1 MMKKALFT
9 SLLFLVSLLAAA
21 QDKVYDAPEVV
32 AEFPGGTSALWKFI
46 VNNVKYPEDCR
57 KENKGGRV
65 VVMFVIDAQGNV
77 SVPEIIKSP
86 DSRLSTEVMRVILMM
101 PRWKP
106 AQDKGVNV
114 SMRFTIP
121 VTFNAKQ
128 PKRSKD
134 AGNIYSEYARKDN
147 NGTDNPRG
155 LFHLIR
161 TLYEGSTSN
170 YQDDNQY
177 KYCTDSATLQLNVFK
192 GYNATAPI
200 LDYHVLLSDNDH
212 APFKYTGMTADK
224 KTKIFNSNKDGFT
237 MMWYHSEKDRSPYPV
252 QQYVTELYETC
263 NDSLPLMR
271 KIISMIERKSGGKN
285 KFAGCWYRLGAIKT
299 IEGMDLLIEG
309 HQKLYQ
315 IFDDNHYLHVYDLE
329 QKPDSKFYCILRDVT
344 YVSDNEI
351 VQYGSSNKIT
361 WVSDN
366 CFKLTF
372 KRSDG
377 VPVTEVWCRSGLP
390 SVIQHAVGTHEPII
404 DVKTPLPNYFRQ

>member
-65 VVMFVIDAQGNV
+65 VVMFVVDDEGNV
-77 SVPEIIKSP
+77 SLPEIIKSP
-86 DSRLSTEVMRVILMM
+86 DSRLSKEVMRVILMM

-177 KYCTDSATLQLNVFK
+177 KYCTDSATLQLNIFK
-192 GYNATAPI
+192 GYNATDPI

-263 NDSLPLMR
+263 NDSLPLLR
-271 KIISMIERKSGGKN
+271 KLISMIERKSGGKN

>member
-65 VVMFVIDAQGNV
+65 VVMFVVDDEGNV
-77 SVPEIIKSP
+77 SLPEIIKSP
-86 DSRLSTEVMRVILMM
+86 DSRLSKEVMRVILMM

-192 GYNATAPI
+192 GYNATDPI

-263 NDSLPLMR
+263 NDSLPLLR
-271 KIISMIERKSGGKN
+271 KLISMIERKSGGKN

-404 DVKTPLPNYFRQ
+404 DVKTSLPNYFRQ

>member
-65 VVMFVIDAQGNV
+65 VVMFVVDDEGNV
-77 SVPEIIKSP
+77 SLPEIIKSP
-86 DSRLSTEVMRVILMM
+86 DSRLSKEVMRVILMM

-192 GYNATAPI
+192 GYNATDPI

>member
-65 VVMFVIDAQGNV
+65 VVMFVVDDEGNV
-77 SVPEIIKSP
+77 SLPEIIKSP
-86 DSRLSTEVMRVILMM
+86 DSRLSKEVMRVILMM

-212 APFKYTGMTADK
+212 APFNYTGMTADK

-237 MMWYHSEKDRSPYPV
+237 MMWYHSEKDQSPYPV

-263 NDSLPLMR
+263 NDSLPLLR
-271 KIISMIERKSGGKN
+271 KIISMIERKSGGNN

>member
-65 VVMFVIDAQGNV
+65 VVMFVVDDEGNV
-77 SVPEIIKSP
+77 SLPEIIKSP
-86 DSRLSTEVMRVILMM
+86 DSRLSKEVMRVILMM

-106 AQDKGVNV
+106 AQDKGTNV

-192 GYNATAPI
+192 GYNATDPI

>member
-65 VVMFVIDAQGNV
+65 VVMFVVDDEGNV
-77 SVPEIIKSP
+77 SLPEIIKSP
-86 DSRLSTEVMRVILMM
+86 DSRLSKEVMRVILMM

-106 AQDKGVNV
+106 AQDKGTNV

-177 KYCTDSATLQLNVFK
+177 KYCTDSATLQLNIFK
-192 GYNATAPI
+192 GYNATDPV

-237 MMWYHSEKDRSPYPV
+237 MMWYHSEKDQSPYPV

-263 NDSLPLMR
+263 NDSLPLLR

-404 DVKTPLPNYFRQ
+404 DVKTPLPNYFCQ

>member
-65 VVMFVIDAQGNV
+65 VVMFVVDDEGNV

-86 DSRLSTEVMRVILMM
+86 DSRLSKEVMRVILMM

-177 KYCTDSATLQLNVFK
+177 KYCTDSATLQLNIFK
-192 GYNATAPI
+192 GYNATDPI

>member
-65 VVMFVIDAQGNV
+65 VVMFVVDDEGNV

-86 DSRLSTEVMRVILMM
+86 DSRLSKEVMRVILMM

-106 AQDKGVNV
+106 AQDKGTNV

-177 KYCTDSATLQLNVFK
+177 KYCTDSATLQLNV
-192 GYNATAPI
+192 YMADNATAPI

-212 APFKYTGMTADK
+212 APFNYTGMTADK

-237 MMWYHSEKDRSPYPV
+237 MMWYHSEKDQSPYPV

-263 NDSLPLMR
+263 NDSLPLLR
-271 KIISMIERKSGGKN
+271 KLISMIERKSGGKN

-315 IFDDNHYLHVYDLE
+315 IFDDTHYLHVYDLE
-329 QKPDSKFYCILRDVT
+329 QKPDSKLYCILRDVT

>member
-65 VVMFVIDAQGNV
+65 VVMFVVDDEGNV
-77 SVPEIIKSP
+77 SLPEIIKSP
-86 DSRLSTEVMRVILMM
+86 DSRLSKEVMRVILMM

-192 GYNATAPI
+192 GYNATDPI

-263 NDSLPLMR
+263 NDSLPLLR
-271 KIISMIERKSGGKN
+271 KLISMIERKSGGKN

>member
-65 VVMFVIDAQGNV
+65 VVMFVVDDEGNV
-77 SVPEIIKSP
+77 SLPEIIKSP
-86 DSRLSTEVMRVILMM
+86 ESRLSKEVMRVILMM

-106 AQDKGVNV
+106 AQDKGTNV

-192 GYNATAPI
+192 GYNATATI

-212 APFKYTGMTADK
+212 APFNYTGMTADK

-237 MMWYHSEKDRSPYPV
+237 MMWYHSEKDQSPYPV

-263 NDSLPLMR
+263 NDSLPLLR
-271 KIISMIERKSGGKN
+271 KLISMIERKSGGKN

>member
-1 MMKKALFT
+1 MKKALFT
-9 SLLFLVSLLAAA
+9 SLLLLVSLLAAA
-21 QDKVYDAPEVV
+21 QEKVYDAPEVV

-65 VVMFVIDAQGNV
+65 VVMFVVDDEGNV
-77 SVPEIIKSP
+77 SLPEIIKSP
-86 DSRLSTEVMRVILMM
+86 DSRLSKEVMRVMLMM

-134 AGNIYSEYARKDN
+134 AGNIYSEYAKKDN

-155 LFHLIR
+155 LFHLMR

-177 KYCTDSATLQLNVFK
+177 KYCTDSATLQLNVYM
-192 GYNATAPI
+192 GDNATGSI

-212 APFKYTGMTADK
+212 APFNYTGMNADK

-237 MMWYHSEKDRSPYPV
+237 MMWYHPEKDQSPYPV

-263 NDSLPLMR
+263 NDSLPLLR

-315 IFDDNHYLHVYDLE
+315 IFDDTHYLHIYDLE
-329 QKPDSKFYCILRDVT
+329 REPDSKFYCILRDVT

-404 DVKTPLPNYFRQ
+404 DVKTPLPNYFCQ

>member
-21 QDKVYDAPEVV
+21 QDKVYDEPEVV

-65 VVMFVIDAQGNV
+65 VVMFVVDDEGNV
-77 SVPEIIKSP
+77 SLPEIIKSP
-86 DSRLSTEVMRVILMM
+86 DSRLSKEVMRVILMM

-177 KYCTDSATLQLNVFK
+177 KYCTDSATLQLNIFK
-192 GYNATAPI
+192 GYNATDPI